1 MFQFWQLH
9 KAPQTFYN
17 KCKEAAG
24 WAERREAEV
33 GKFVQIAK
41 TQPRASGVIERTF
54 VAAGGAKGKQ
64 N

>member
-1 MFQFWQLH
+1 MQRDGGVGRGAEGH
-9 KAPQTFYN
+9 
-17 KCKEAAG
+17 EAK
-24 WAERREAEV
+24 V
-33 GKFVQIAK
+33 GEFVQIAK